1 MRWYGSLD
9 FSWGF
14 HLDGGRLLE
23 WLDHFYIGD
32 WIACRGGQFGSRL
45 VLPFLIMLQ
54 PCHTWSNQSPLFS
67 VVHSFGVPFH
77 SNDRCVLGWSAV
89 PCSPLLEQSHEVGVL
104 E

>member
-32 WIACRGGQFGSRL
+32 WIACRGQFGIAASTTLSDHAPALSYL
-45 VLPFLIMLQ
+45 V
-54 PCHTWSNQSPLFS
+54 
-67 VVHSFGVPFH
+67 
-77 SNDRCVLGWSAV
+77 
-89 PCSPLLEQSHEVGVL
+89 
-104 E
+104 